1 MAFHE
6 CGCAQQKAASP
17 YQDTATRWFRAK
29 ELLEAATLEAERAQN
44 ALAAAQA
51 EEMDAWRSVEIAAG
65 RGNVNQACVGPVP
78 APNNYGFR
86 LPAFPIERDR

>member
-1 MAFHE
+1 MAFNE
-6 CGCAQQKAASP
+6 GGCAQKTVSP

-44 ALAAAQA
+44 ALNAAQA

-65 RGNVNQACVGPVP
+65 RSLPVEMSSAGPVP
-78 APNNYGFR
+78 VSLPVKNNYGYR
-86 LPAFPIERDR
+86 L